1 MRTKTVPAFT
11 VSASSIPSITK
22 KLKNPKRSNQKSKK
36 NIQYN
41 GQLKRGERTN
51 NDQQNTR
58 KKTQNWV
65 TRTPT

>member
-11 VSASSIPSITK
+11 VSASSVPSIAK

-36 NIQYN
+36 NRQYN
-41 GQLKRGERTN
+41 GQLKKGERTN